1 MRSDEHTNAKVRPRL
16 EQLEA
21 LAAASVSI
29 AAAHSTAATLQEVAD
44 QARLIIG
51 AHLAATHSV
60 SQRNWNAASVAVSLS
75 EKYARFA
82 SFKITPNG
90 SGIYRRVIEEQRP
103 LRLTSAELTAHEAWR
118 DLSGHTGQHPPL
130 CGLLAVPMT
139 SKDGRSIGVIM
150 LSDKADGEFT
160 AEDEAML
167 AQLAQIASVTIQN
180 AQATEALRHSEERLR
195 ATQEHA
201 NIAIC
206 EVDATGRF
214 MSVNASFSALTGYPA
229 EELLHLSFFDLT
241 HEGDL
246 ERERDLYGRQLAG
259 EVEAYSIEKR
269 YVRKDGTVTW
279 VAVAASAVFDP
290 QGRFRY
296 GIRVLQDVSERKRA
310 GERQQLLLREL
321 HHRVRNNLATVQAL
335 LGATGRAAATIDE
348 FRDAFLARI
357 IALGNTHTL
366 LTDDYWPTAS
376 LADMLKREIAPFD
389 DPNSQRI
396 TLHGP
401 PIQLSVDLAV
411 PVGMAVHELASNAV
425 KHGALSVESGR
436 VTVSWAV
443 ANKHNRRTLH
453 LEWVETGG
461 PPLRTPGDKGFGST
475 LLQRVLPKQCNAEV
489 QLEFEEAGVRFR
501 LRAPLAEQRSVPPH

>member
-1 MRSDEHTNAKVRPRL
+1 MRSDEPTTWKVKPRL

-29 AAAHSTAATLQEVAD
+29 AGAPSTSATLQEIAD
-44 QARLIIG
+44 QARSIIG

-60 SQRNWNAASVAVSLS
+60 PQRNWEAASVAVSLS

-82 SFKITPNG
+82 SFKIPPNG
-90 SGIYRRVIEEQRP
+90 SGIYRRVIDDQRP
-103 LRLTSAELTAHEAWR
+103 LRLTASELAAHEAWR
-118 DLSGHTGQHPPL
+118 GLGGHTGQHPSL
-130 CGLLAVPMT
+130 SGLLAAPMT

-150 LSDKADGEFT
+150 LSDKAGGEFT
-160 AEDEAML
+160 EEDEAIL
-167 AQLAQIASVTIQN
+167 VQLAQIASVTIQN
-180 AQATEALRHSEERLR
+180 ALATEALRASEERLR

-201 NIAIC
+201 NIALC
-206 EVDATGRF
+206 EVDAAGRF
-214 MSVNASFSALTGYPA
+214 ISVNNSFSVLTGYAPD
-229 EELLHLSFFDLT
+229 ELSDLSFFALT
-241 HEGDL
+241 HQDDL
-246 ERERDLYGRQLAG
+246 GRERELYGRQLTG
-259 EVEAYSIEKR
+259 DMETYSIEKR

-279 VAVAASAVFDP
+279 VAVSASAVFDD

-296 GIRVLQDVSERKRA
+296 GVRVLQDVSDRKRA

-335 LGATGRAAATIDE
+335 LGATGRSATTIEE

-357 IALGNTHTL
+357 VALGNTHTL

-376 LADMLKREIAPFD
+376 LGDMLKREIAPFD
-389 DPNSQRI
+389 DPAAQRI

-401 PIQLSVDLAV
+401 PVDLSAELAV

-425 KHGALSVESGR
+425 KHGALSVQTGQ
-436 VTVSWAV
+436 VAVSWAV
-443 ANKHNRRTLH
+443 VDEHSRRTLH

-461 PPLRTPGDKGFGST
+461 PPLGGPARSGFGTT

-489 QLEFEEAGVRFR
+489 ELAFEEAGLRFH
-501 LRAPLAEQRSVPPH
+501 LTAPLVEQRPVPSH